1 MGLEVKSLKILS
13 GIWIKLTMYISYAI
27 VSTWFRQNFK
37 LLLALEC
44 TSLLAAGTFLYFTPH
59 IYEANFAVRLP
70 KMEISSTSG
79 ASKDGSNAQSP
90 KNQWVLLISGLD
102 FLRGIQNPLGH
113 PNALIQTCMGDV
125 SNASRK
131 QLIQALQMS
140 LMGSGDIIHFSLRL
154 EGRERV
160 LHCAILFRELI
171 VQDLDGIYDSQ
182 SRKNAPQI
190 KQLEKA
196 VVIGDIT
203 LSDSYIYPN
212 PQKTILAALIAG
224 FLLAIF
230 GVSLRNK
237 YRA

>member
-1 MGLEVKSLKILS
+1 
-13 GIWIKLTMYISYAI
+13 MYISYAI

-37 LLLALEC
+37 LRLTFEC
-44 TSLLAAGTFLYFTPH
+44 MSLLAASMFLFFTPH

-70 KMEISSTSG
+70 KMEISSTG
-79 ASKDGSNAQSP
+79 DTSKNESKVQSP

-102 FLRGIQNPLGH
+102 FLRGIQNPMGP

-131 QLIQALQMS
+131 QLIRTLQMS

-182 SRKNAPQI
+182 SRKNTPQI

-203 LSDSYIYPN
+203 LSDSYIHPN
-212 PQKTILAALIAG
+212 PQKTILAALITG